1 MPVPVIKKID
11 YLMNT
16 YKGEYIV
23 AYNSE
28 NDELRPF
35 LEMGKFIKIAE
46 ITIPDRYETF
56 WEKCRRVLK
65 MPGYTF
71 YNGSIYKRIKE

>member
-1 MPVPVIKKID
+1 M
-11 YLMNT
+11 
-16 YKGEYIV
+16 
-23 AYNSE
+23 E
-28 NDELRPF
+28 NMDGLEKDELR
-35 LEMGKFIKIAE
+35 GKFIKIAE
-46 ITIPDRYETF
+46 ITIPDGYETF